1 MLLYL
6 DHYAKLDPFVISGW
20 WYKEQ
25 GENHVARNMD
35 LVPKQDFI
43 KGEFANDFLR
53 PLDSILYCLS
63 ASLVSQGDFVGICG
77 FHRQR
82 KMGDFTDDHKKLID
96 ILLPHIANA
105 IRNLHLTKKM
115 EFSKL
120 PHGLIAVDK
129 DGKPFYMNELG
140 KRVLNGASIEVLP
153 DPGISSSPV
162 FFKSRAG
169 IFRVRTLPASTDRSI
184 KVILLEQN
192 VVRDPLDLSISGF
205 HLSKRQNEV
214 VAQVLKG
221 LSNREIAE
229 ALHISEQTVK
239 DHLYDI
245 FGKLSV
251 RSRSQLTALVQPGLV
266 KGR

>member
-1 MLLYL
+1 M
-6 DHYAKLDPFVISGW
+6 
-20 WYKEQ
+20 
-25 GENHVARNMD
+25 
-35 LVPKQDFI
+35 
-43 KGEFANDFLR
+43 
-53 PLDSILYCLS
+53 
-63 ASLVSQGDFVGICG
+63 
-77 FHRQR
+77 
-82 KMGDFTDDHKKLID
+82 
-96 ILLPHIANA
+96 
-105 IRNLHLTKKM
+105 
-115 EFSKL
+115 
-120 PHGLIAVDK
+120 
-129 DGKPFYMNELG
+129 
-140 KRVLNGASIEVLP
+140 
-153 DPGISSSPV
+153 
-162 FFKSRAG
+162 
-169 IFRVRTLPASTDRSI
+169 
-184 KVILLEQN
+184 ILLEQN